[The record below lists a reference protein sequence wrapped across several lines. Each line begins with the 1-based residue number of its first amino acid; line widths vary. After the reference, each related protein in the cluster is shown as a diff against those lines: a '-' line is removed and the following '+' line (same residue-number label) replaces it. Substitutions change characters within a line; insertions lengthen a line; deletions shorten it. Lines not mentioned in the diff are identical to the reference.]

1 MTYTSGL
8 LSKTSESQ
16 YRLLTME
23 GEFLIEGNLSL
34 NDGFHS
40 NMDLSNVALSQPN
53 ATQLAISETFISRNL
68 TSVSR
73 LNGDECSECC
83 DPDCSGPGNE
93 CTSQDD

>member
-1 MTYTSGL
+1 MTHTSGL

-16 YRLLTME
+16 YRLLTMD
-23 GEFLIEGNLSL
+23 GEFLIKGNLSL

-40 NMDLSNVALSQPN
+40 NMDLSNVTLSQFN
-53 ATQLAISETFISRNL
+53 SNQLAISETFTSSKL
-68 TSVSR
+68 TGVKSR

-83 DPDCSGPGNE
+83 DPDCGGGHE